1 MHQPILKLILT
12 TLSLSQRTHPS
23 VGAPMFATDKP
34 AVVNQ
39 VSFLFLKTSEN
50 IQRVYVGKID
60 AFLSSSI
67 FCRNKVVHVI
77 LKW

>member
-1 MHQPILKLILT
+1 
-12 TLSLSQRTHPS
+12 
-23 VGAPMFATDKP
+23 MFATDKP

-77 LKW
+77 LK